1 MDKIYPEKQ
10 PVSAPFALSPEEEL
24 TLKKALVLAI
34 EKGIEHPQDRAL
46 DAVTAL
52 DEGRREAV
60 KAGLHRVMDLEPQ
73 VRAEGAAL
81 AAKVAA
87 AYEKGTVDVVGLV
100 PVIDSLL
107 VDSVI
112 YAKRFIDV
120 KEDRELTPIF
130 EEKVVVPVEPEPIIE
145 DGGDLDPIIIEEKP

>member
-10 PVSAPFALSPEEEL
+10 VETTPLDLSPEEEL

-52 DEGRREAV
+52 DEGRREVV
-60 KAGLHRVMDLEPQ
+60 KARLHRVMDLEPQ

-87 AYEKGTVDVVGLV
+87 AYEKGTVDVAGLV
-100 PVIDSLL
+100 PVIDSTL
-107 VDSVI
+107 VDPVI
-112 YAKRFIDV
+112 YAKRFVDV

-145 DGGDLDPIIIEEKP
+145 DGGDVEPIIEEKP